1 MGLQFLEVVC
11 ASLTAGMGLVDT
23 VIAGINT
30 TTVGLLIF
38 GLHELHLLDQLFLA
52 EVVVFEARMTIYS
65 HHIHQRR
72 SLRRDEKQTR
82 NVGSIYAVIMT

>member
-1 MGLQFLEVVC
+1 M
-11 ASLTAGMGLVDT
+11 TTGMGLVDT

-38 GLHELHLLDQLFLA
+38 GLYELHLLDQLFLA

-65 HHIHQRR
+65 HHIHERR
-72 SLRRDEKQTR
+72 SLRRDEEQTR
-82 NVGSIYAVIMT
+82 NIGSIYAVII

>member
-1 MGLQFLEVVC
+1 MGLKFLKVVC
-11 ASLTAGMGLVDT
+11 VSMTTGMGLVNT

-38 GLHELHLLDQLFLA
+38 GLHELHLLDQLFLT

-65 HHIHQRR
+65 HHIHERR
-72 SLRRDEKQTR
+72 SLRRDEEQTR
-82 NVGSIYAVIMT
+82 NIGSIYAVII

>member
-38 GLHELHLLDQLFLA
+38 GLHELHLLDQLSLA
-52 EVVVFEARMTIYS
+52 EVVVFEARMTVYG
-65 HHIHQRR
+65 HHIHERR
-72 SLRRDEKQTR
+72 SLRRDEEQTR
-82 NVGSIYAVIMT
+82 NIGSIYAVII